1 MAKIYR
7 STPKRV
13 AQHEGV
19 QAALEARTFEI
30 AARAEV
36 ELIRHRQDGHAE
48 IDIEHGRVDWYVILS
63 DERGQKAAMSIEYG
77 RAGYIDPETGER
89 YAAMDGLFIL
99 HRAAHLPKNA
109 HPKIRVPELRK
120 RNRKRGGR

>member
-1 MAKIYR
+1 MAKIFR
-7 STPKRV
+7 AAPKRV
-13 AQHEGV
+13 AVIEGV

-36 ELIRHRQDGHAE
+36 ELIAHRQDGHAE
-48 IDIEHGRVDWYVILS
+48 IDIEHGRVDWFVVLS
-63 DERGQKAAMSIEYG
+63 DERGQKAAMSIEFG

-99 HRAAHLPKNA
+99 HRAAHLPKKS

-120 RNRKRGGR
+120 RKRGGRR